1 MKSCEFFDSYGRT
14 NDMSPQKFR
23 RLRWNFWKRKNDLY
37 ASGSKPGVLCG
48 IAKIHKAIEDGNVTP
63 SFCSIL

>member
-1 MKSCEFFDSYGRT
+1 
-14 NDMSPQKFR
+14 MSPQKFS